1 MRCEIVA
8 VGTEILLGQIIDT
21 NSAWIAERLAEA
33 GIDCHLQTVVGDNP
47 ERMSEVLSSALERAD
62 ALIVTGGLGPTQDDL
77 TREVAVS
84 YTHLTL
90 PTTPYV

>member
-21 NSAWIAERLAEA
+21 NSAWIAERLAET
-33 GIDCHLQTVVGDNP
+33 GVDCHFQTVVGDNP
-47 ERMSEVLSSALERAD
+47 ERMLEVLVSALERAE
-62 ALIVTGGLGPTQDDL
+62 ALIVTG
-77 TREVAVS
+77 AVS

-90 PTTPYV
+90 PTKA